1 MPWKTEPERG
11 RTFRAKSP
19 LSLRPAEGRSYERRV
34 AKESRKLRRTSEAQS
49 GSSRPLR
56 PSGGDGSSSPRPEL
70 IDPLSPDRIKGLL
83 IRIGLPLLGAW
94 ILGALIAGVSHSGTV
109 QAIALGIPAALT
121 LGAVALLVW
130 VGRQARKA
138 RGVAGIL
145 SKIETQDE
153 RKAAL
158 AELEARYK
166 GNDPTA
172 VFAKAQLL
180 LAEDPRKALAVL
192 ETISLS
198 KVMANVADEARGQRA
213 MIHLMLG
220 EVSTARDLADG
231 IQLSR
236 HQDPRSRAM
245 LAAVIA
251 EAWARS
257 GQAKRAVDTLSV
269 IDADDPELAQ
279 LRPQLL
285 RAQAYAH
292 AHADDLKGARR
303 ALRKLGEQDPRLLG
317 GFMGKKTHPLL
328 SREARK
334 LLEQSG
340 AVPRKMQFQR
350 R

>member
-1 MPWKTEPERG
+1 MNG
-11 RTFRAKSP
+11 GA
-19 LSLRPAEGRSYERRV
+19 V
-34 AKESRKLRRTSEAQS
+34 AKESRKIRRNSEGTANADKASQRPGNPS
-49 GSSRPLR
+49 VVAPELPDPLR
-56 PSGGDGSSSPRPEL
+56 GERL
-70 IDPLSPDRIKGLL
+70 KMLL
-83 IRIGLPLLGAW
+83 VRLGLPLLGAW
-94 ILGALIAGVSHSGTV
+94 ILGALIAGVSRTTTWQV
-109 QAIALGIPAALT
+109 IALAVPAALT
-121 LGAVALLVW
+121 LGALGLLMW
-130 VGRQARKA
+130 VVRQTRKA

-145 SKIETQDE
+145 SKVETQDE

-158 AELEARYK
+158 AELESRYK

-172 VFAKAQLL
+172 IFARAQLL
-180 LAEDPRKALAVL
+180 LAEDPKKALAAL
-192 ETISLS
+192 ETINLS

-220 EVSTARDLADG
+220 EVAPARDLADG

-236 HQDPRSRAM
+236 HQDARSRAM

-269 IDADDPELAQ
+269 IDADDTELAQ

-285 RAQAYAH
+285 RAQAYAF
-292 AHADDLKGARR
+292 AHTDDLKSARR
-303 ALRKLGEQDPRLLG
+303 VLRKLSDHDARLLG

-328 SREARK
+328 QREARK

-340 AVPRKMQFQR
+340 AVQRKMQFQR

>member
-1 MPWKTEPERG
+1 MNG
-11 RTFRAKSP
+11 RA
-19 LSLRPAEGRSYERRV
+19 V
-34 AKESRKLRRTSEAQS
+34 AKESRKIRRNSEGPANAEKASQ
-49 GSSRPLR
+49 RPASASAAAAAL
-56 PSGGDGSSSPRPEL
+56 P
-70 IDPLSPDRIKGLL
+70 DPLSGERLKMLL
-83 IRIGLPLLGAW
+83 VRLGLPLLGAW
-94 ILGALIAGVSHSGTV
+94 ILGALIAGVSRTTTWQV
-109 QAIALGIPAALT
+109 IALAVPAALT
-121 LGAVALLVW
+121 LGALGLLMW
-130 VGRQARKA
+130 VVRQTRKA

-145 SKIETQDE
+145 SKVETQDE

-158 AELEARYK
+158 AELESKYK

-172 VFAKAQLL
+172 IFARAQLL
-180 LAEDPRKALAVL
+180 LAEDPKKALAAL
-192 ETISLS
+192 ETINLS

-220 EVSTARDLADG
+220 EVAPARDLADG

-236 HQDPRSRAM
+236 HQDARSRAM
-245 LAAVIA
+245 LAAVVA

-269 IDADDPELAQ
+269 IDADDAELAQ

-285 RAQAYAH
+285 RAQAYAF
-292 AHADDLKGARR
+292 AHTDDLKSARR
-303 ALRKLGEQDPRLLG
+303 VLRKLSDHDARLLG

-328 SREARK
+328 QREARK

-340 AVPRKMQFQR
+340 AVQRKMQFQR